1 MHISYIS
8 EIFQKSLQLITKKKK
23 NGLDGCVYNFSLDY
37 DTIDISNTTSIHKY
51 LIQ

>member
-8 EIFQKSLQLITKKKK
+8 EIFQKSLQLITRKK